1 MKCWLGV
8 VEYYKG
14 CWKSVCDPSGV
25 GPVESVEYLS
35 RTAAGTDIYQ
45 VRYRHST
52 AAYGIVPDP
61 KGTATQYLVKAIDPY
76 WLKREMSPR
85 VAPTLIY
92 TRPEDAPPANCP
104 GPSGTGTGLP

>member
-1 MKCWLGV
+1 MLLDIITSAGKAFV
-8 VEYYKG
+8 I
-14 CWKSVCDPSGV
+14 PPGV

-76 WLKREMSPR
+76 WLKREISPR
-85 VAPTLIY
+85 VVPTLIY
-92 TRPEDAPPANCP
+92 TRPGDAPPVSCP
-104 GPSGTGTGLP
+104 GPGGDYSP